1 MRLVGHPPTPE
12 QQEIQRYRAG
22 GFTISGREF
31 HGSVAVFADRVEVW
45 AVADAASL
53 ESRDLTPF
61 RDCEPPLDLLL
72 LGLGERFAL
81 PDPEVLRALSAW
93 RLPYELMS
101 TAAAC
106 RTFNLLL
113 SEGRRVA
120 AALIALPRGGDRR

>member
-1 MRLVGHPPTPE
+1 MHLVGHSRHAD
-12 QQEIQRYRAG
+12 QQEIQRYHPG
-22 GFTISGREF
+22 GFTISGRRYR
-31 HGSVAVFADRVEVW
+31 GSVAVFADRVQPWEV
-45 AVADAASL
+45 VDAAAL
-53 ESRDLTPF
+53 ESRHLALF
-61 RDCEPPLDLLL
+61 RACEPPLDLLL

-81 PDPEVLRALSAW
+81 PHREVLRALSTW

-120 AALIALPRGGDRR
+120 AALIVLPESGGR